1 MRRSTLIHAVAQ
13 LAKALETSEL
23 ATVLRTENK
32 SPGQLL
38 KALNTYSILANSF
51 TSETIQITKIFEL
64 DSLSRPELWSDLI
77 EGQSATMRRALFM
90 QMNTVQKTLPRIL
103 SLLTQDQPAAS
114 SSLDES
120 FPSSKDPLSLLKVI
134 LVEED
139 AVFSTAKRVIDALDA
154 CQDMYTA
161 LAALNDLHSVPLGI
175 GAIDSGSDKS
185 FDLFGAAELIK
196 QLNQLILTIWDLV
209 VFHRERK
216 AGRSLELIANSLPI
230 LAEISQLENEG
241 KLGRE
246 QAEIIRRGIV
256 DGATKFLGTGTIT
269 EGMTTI
275 SSTNPRVL
283 MAPEP
288 RLLTGPD
295 PRPLTGQEVETGSD
309 LRAARDHSGELSD
322 ADLLRLASLLKRQ
335 AEKEADDSNDHPGE
349 SDRDNQVD

>member
-1 MRRSTLIHAVAQ
+1 MRRSTLIQAVGQ
-13 LAKALETSEL
+13 LAYA
-23 ATVLRTENK
+23 
-32 SPGQLL
+32 L
-38 KALNTYSILANSF
+38 KASEIVNAIRVDHKTIGPILQALNAYSILASSF
-51 TSETIQITKIFEL
+51 TDEARKIAQIFDLDRLHVPEAWSEILEGTSASARRSLYMQIQ
-64 DSLSRPELWSDLI
+64 
-77 EGQSATMRRALFM
+77 
-90 QMNTVQKTLPRIL
+90 NVQRTLPQIL
-103 SLLTQDQPAAS
+103 ALLTQDQPVAS
-114 SSLDES
+114 TSPDISS
-120 FPSSKDPLSLLKVI
+120 PKSKDSLSLLRVV
-134 LVEED
+134 LVEENEH
-139 AVFSTAKRVIDALDA
+139 FSTARRVIDALDA
-154 CQDMYTA
+154 CQEMYTA

-209 VFHRERK
+209 VFHKERK

-230 LAEISQLENEG
+230 LAEISQLEADG

-269 EGMTTI
+269 EGMERI

-295 PRPLTGQEVETGSD
+295 PQPPVQHEESSYSRQTE
-309 LRAARDHSGELSD
+309 RDQKSELSD
-322 ADLLRLASLLKRQ
+322 SELLRLAALLKRN
-335 AEKEADDSNDHPGE
+335 SNDKA
-349 SDRDNQVD
+349 SDGDDYSDGNSDGNQIE